1 MKRIAAIV
9 VLCIAGAVAAGV
21 ALGAGTK
28 HGHGGPVR
36 HGKVIHVIEHAT
48 TDAVTN
54 TGNGGGTDNAGDI
67 LTFANPVF
75 DSKNST
81 QVGSDQ
87 GYCIREVVGQ
97 SWECNWTTFVPGGQ
111 VTVEGP
117 FYDTKNSQLAVTGG
131 TGAYSHARGWMQLNS
146 LGGGTQYDFIFHLTP

>member
-1 MKRIAAIV
+1 MKRIAALA
-9 VLCIAGAVAAGV
+9 VLAVAVAAAAGV
-21 ALGAGTK
+21 ALGARDH
-28 HGHGGPVR
+28 HGHGPNR

-54 TGNGGGTDNAGDI
+54 TGNGALADNAGDI

-75 DSKNST
+75 DAKNST

-87 GYCIREVVGQ
+87 GYCVRVVVGQ
-97 SWECNWTTFVPGGQ
+97 SWECNWTTFLPGGQ
-111 VTVEGP
+111 ITVEGP
-117 FYDTKNSQLAVTGG
+117 FYDTKNSVLAITGG

-146 LGGGTQYDFIFHLTP
+146 LAGGTQFDFIFHLTP